1 MEMKKWTSKVKRTL
15 KEEGIRKSIS
25 LAIVS
30 ANNHHAGFDPTTVN
44 IFRKT
49 AISLAISAILIL
61 SIVSSIG
68 FVVVVNN
75 GNIAKAAPPASSTAI
90 GDNNNNIKTITTTKN
105 L

>member
-49 AISLAISAILIL
+49 AISLAISAILIVYPNPKERSKDINFL
-61 SIVSSIG
+61 YGKQYGLV
-68 FVVVVNN
+68 
-75 GNIAKAAPPASSTAI
+75 
-90 GDNNNNIKTITTTKN
+90 
-105 L
+105 

>member
-15 KEEGIRKSIS
+15 KEKGIRKSIS

-90 GDNNNNIKTITTTKN
+90 GDNNNNIQRQ
-105 L
+105 

>member
-30 ANNHHAGFDPTTVN
+30 ANNHHAGFDPATVN

-49 AISLAISAILIL
+49 VIS
-61 SIVSSIG
+61 
-68 FVVVVNN
+68 
-75 GNIAKAAPPASSTAI
+75 
-90 GDNNNNIKTITTTKN
+90 
-105 L
+105 

>member
-44 IFRKT
+44 IFGKT

-68 FVVVVNN
+68 FVVVNN
-75 GNIAKAAPPASSTAI
+75 GNLTKAAPPASSTAI
-90 GDNNNNIKTITTTKN
+90 GDNNNNIQRQ
-105 L
+105 